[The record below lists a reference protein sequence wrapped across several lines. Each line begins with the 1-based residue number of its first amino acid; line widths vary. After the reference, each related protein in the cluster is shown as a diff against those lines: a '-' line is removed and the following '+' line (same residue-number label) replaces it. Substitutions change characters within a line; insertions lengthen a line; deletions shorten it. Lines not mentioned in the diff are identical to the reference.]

1 LLSTIDQT
9 RLLIS
14 KNTESNKKSQFGQFL
29 TSEKTAAFMANM
41 FPPANGNCQLLD
53 AGAGIG
59 SLFRSIPRSPEAQA
73 ELSSNRPTRESIA
86 LYPHHENYHLIDYNK
101 MDNGWE
107 VDRQSKETNKIQTDR
122 WNSTKGRFLFGDC
135 GFSNC

>member
-1 LLSTIDQT
+1 LLPSIDQT

-14 KNTESNKKSQFGQFL
+14 KNTESKKKSQFGQFL

-59 SLFRSIPRSPEAQA
+59 SLSAAFLDRHRSYQATAQQKNRSQ
-73 ELSSNRPTRESIA
+73 L
-86 LYPHHENYHLIDYNK
+86 
-101 MDNGWE
+101 G
-107 VDRQSKETNKIQTDR
+107 
-122 WNSTKGRFLFGDC
+122 
-135 GFSNC
+135 